1 MALPLFEHEQPFC
14 ANAACPL
21 HVQSGEPGVSGFG
34 NWAEVNGILIG
45 RGRYGARMLCDPCG
59 RATVAETLEVPQPQ

>member
-14 ANAACPL
+14 ANTVCQL
-21 HVQSGEPGVSGFG
+21 HVQAGEPDVSGFG

-59 RATVAETLEVPQPQ
+59 RATVAEPFEVPQPQ